1 MTLSPCDI
9 FFHSRGSLS
18 TASGRTALHLL
29 QDALAPESAAGADIP
44 VSSDIPVASDDDRL
58 LTDYD
63 VYFTVFAEYLG

>member
-1 MTLSPCDI
+1 MPW
-9 FFHSRGSLS
+9 
-18 TASGRTALHLL
+18 L
-29 QDALAPESAAGADIP
+29 QNRQPGLNIP

>member
-1 MTLSPCDI
+1 M
-9 FFHSRGSLS
+9 
-18 TASGRTALHLL
+18 L
-29 QDALAPESAAGADIP
+29 QNRQPGLNIP